1 MAQVLTN
8 RVEHGSGLVKFDQDG
23 YTNVFSIDGMITT
36 KVDVSELRKQAMF
49 KQSWKLQEVDDILT
63 RDVARILIPEILNE
77 QIQTKVEEARIWRG
91 LVDVVR
97 VRGPTFSWLE
107 EEGFEASQ
115 VPEGAEIPIQH
126 ATWEKKHASI
136 IKNAVRCVITREMI
150 EDSAWD
156 IIGRHVN
163 QGGLAMARLED
174 WMIGGALNDGVPN
187 GLAIS
192 DGVGGIGSQ
201 IESHRF
207 KMGADTTGNPLTW
220 RAIAKALTI
229 LRVENYTPN
238 VMVIHP
244 YQMYDL
250 LTMEEFI
257 GFNERAYLTLPTQ
270 LTSAMTT
277 GTIGSIGGMRVIV
290 SANQPAGQVLIFN
303 SGVYGV
309 LAERRPV
316 SLDRYDDYIRQME
329 GLALS
334 QRLIAVAIRRDAAVM
349 LTAGKTTLVT

>member
-1 MAQVLTN
+1 MAQVQTKA
-8 RVEHGSGLVKFDQDG
+8 EYGSGLVKYDQDG
-23 YTNVFSIDGMITT
+23 YTNIFSIDEMIKT
-36 KVDVSELRKQAMF
+36 KVDVSQLREMAMF

-77 QIQTKVEEARIWRG
+77 QIQTKVEEARIWRN

-136 IKNAVRCVITREMI
+136 IKTAVRCVITREMI

-156 IIGRHVN
+156 IVGRHVN

-187 GLAIS
+187 GSAIS
-192 DGVGGIGSQ
+192 AGVGGIGSQ
-201 IESHRF
+201 IENHRF
-207 KMGADTTGNPLTW
+207 KMGALDEGNILTW
-220 RAIAKALTI
+220 RAIAKALTV
-229 LRVENYTPN
+229 LRVENQTPN

-244 YQMYDL
+244 FQMYDL

-257 GFNERAYLTLPTQ
+257 GYNERAYLTLPTQ
-270 LTSAMTT
+270 LTAAMQT
-277 GTIGSIGGMRVIV
+277 GTIGSIGGMNVVV
-290 SANQPAGQVLIFN
+290 SANQPAGQVLIFD
-303 SGVYGV
+303 SRSFGI

-316 SLDRYDDYIRQME
+316 SIDRYDDYIRQME

-334 QRLIAVAIRRDAAVM
+334 QRFIPVAVNRDAAVM